1 MESGF
6 HKGIGVLLQSA
17 VDGYAFER
25 KVLLGED
32 CAGGN
37 KAGEER
43 MMCFFMIGVVLN
55 FCY

>member
-6 HKGIGVLLQSA
+6 HHGIGVLLQSA

-32 CAGGN
+32 CDGEK
-37 KAGEER
+37 KAVEER
-43 MMCFFMIGVVLN
+43 VRCYFIMVVFN
-55 FCY
+55 SINV